1 MATLFIVT
9 APSGAGK
16 TSLVEALI
24 ASVPDVVRSVSHTT
38 RAPRPGE
45 TNGVDYHFT
54 DRDGFQAM
62 VAADDFLEHAEVFDN
77 HYGTSRRTVEKE
89 LAAGHDVVLVI
100 DWQGAA
106 NIKQMIPE
114 AVSIFIV
121 PPSLAALRERL
132 SGRGQDDEAVIE
144 RRLADARDDVGHYHG
159 CDYLLVNDRFDDAA
173 ADLRC
178 VVLAQRLRGDQQQQR
193 QRALLAELVA

>member
-24 ASVPDVVRSVSHTT
+24 ASVPGVVRSVSHTT

-45 TNGVDYHFT
+45 ANAVDYHFT

-77 HYGTSRRTVEKE
+77 HYGTSRSTVEKE

-159 CDYLLVNDRFDDAA
+159 CDYLLVNDRFEDAA
-173 ADLRC
+173 AELRC
-178 VVLAQRLRGDQQQQR
+178 VVMAQRLRGDRQQQR
-193 QRALLAELVA
+193 QRELLAELVA